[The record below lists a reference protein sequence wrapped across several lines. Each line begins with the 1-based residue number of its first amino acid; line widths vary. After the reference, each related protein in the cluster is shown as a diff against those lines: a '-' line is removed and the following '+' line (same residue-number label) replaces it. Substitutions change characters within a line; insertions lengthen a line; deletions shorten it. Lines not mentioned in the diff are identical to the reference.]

1 LGITNTKMKVENMN
15 KYGAEFFGTFWLVL
29 GGCGSAVLAAAF
41 PDVGI
46 GLLGVS
52 LAFGLTVLTMAFAIG
67 HISGCH
73 LNPAVSVGLWAGGR
87 FPTKELLPY
96 VIAQVLGGI
105 AAGGIL
111 YLIASGKAGFDLS
124 AGFASNGYGAHSPGG
139 YSLPAALITE
149 VVMTMMFLIVIL
161 GATDKRAPQ
170 GFAPIAI
177 GLCLTLIHLISIP
190 VTNTSVNPARST
202 GVAVFVGD
210 WAIAQ
215 LWLFWIAPIVGG
227 ILGAVVYRFIGREQD

>member
-1 LGITNTKMKVENMN
+1 MN

-73 LNPAVSVGLWAGGR
+73 LNPAVSFGLWAGGR
-87 FPTKELLPY
+87 FQAKELLPY
-96 VIAQVLGGI
+96 IVAQVLGGV
-105 AAGGIL
+105 AAGGVL
-111 YLIASGKAGFDLS
+111 YLIASGKAGFDVS

-139 YSLPAALITE
+139 YGLPAALITE
-149 VVMTMMFLIVIL
+149 VVMTMMFLVVIL

-202 GVAVFVGD
+202 GVALFVGD
-210 WAIAQ
+210 WAISQ
-215 LWLFWIAPIVGG
+215 LWLFWVAPIIGG
-227 ILGAVVYRFIGREQD
+227 ILGALIYRFIGSEKS

>member
-1 LGITNTKMKVENMN
+1 MN
-15 KYGAEFFGTFWLVL
+15 KYLAEAFGTFWLVL
-29 GGCGSAVLAAAF
+29 GGCGSAVLAAGF

-46 GLLGVS
+46 GLLGVA

-73 LNPAVSVGLWAGGR
+73 LNPAVTVGLWAGGR
-87 FPTKELLPY
+87 FDTKDVAPY
-96 VIAQVLGGI
+96 IIAQVIGGLI
-105 AAGGIL
+105 AGGIL
-111 YLIASGKAGFDLS
+111 YVIATGQAGFDVVS
-124 AGFASNGYGAHSPGG
+124 SGFAANGYGEHSPGQ
-139 YSLPAALITE
+139 YSMLAALVSEI
-149 VVMTMMFLIVIL
+149 VMTMMFLIVIM

-202 GVAVFVGD
+202 AVAMYVGD
-210 WAIAQ
+210 WAVSQ
-215 LWLFWIAPIVGG
+215 LWLFWVAPIVGG
-227 ILGAVVYRFIGREQD
+227 VLGAVIYKNLLGKESND

>member
-1 LGITNTKMKVENMN
+1 MN
-15 KYGAEFFGTFWLVL
+15 RYGAEFFGTFWLVL

-41 PDVGI
+41 PEVGI

-67 HISGCH
+67 HISGCY
-73 LNPAVSVGLWAGGR
+73 LNPAVSIGLWAGGR
-87 FPTKELLPY
+87 FPAKDLVPY
-96 VIAQVLGGI
+96 IIAQVLGGI
-105 AAGGIL
+105 VAGGVL
-111 YLIASGKAGFDLS
+111 YLIASGKPGFELA

-139 YSLPAALITE
+139 YSMEAALITE
-149 VVMTMMFLIVIL
+149 IVMTMMFLVIIL

-202 GVAVFVGD
+202 GVALYVGD
-210 WAIAQ
+210 WATAQ
-215 LWLFWIAPIVGG
+215 LWLFWVAPIVGG
-227 ILGAVVYRFIGREQD
+227 ILGAVVYRVIGKENNT